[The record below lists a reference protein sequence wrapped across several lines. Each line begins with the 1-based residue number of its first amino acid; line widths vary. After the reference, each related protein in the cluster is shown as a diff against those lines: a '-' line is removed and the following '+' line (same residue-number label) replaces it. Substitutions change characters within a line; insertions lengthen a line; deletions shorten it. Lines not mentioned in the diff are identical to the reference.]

1 MTVLIGYK
9 KGDTAYI
16 ASDRQISY
24 GDLSGS
30 IDKITLV
37 EADGVWALAFS
48 GLAAA
53 IPWLRSE
60 PRAAEILSVASDS
73 PQTRLYRLM
82 KAMRETVGN
91 KDHNDVTGLAIWRG
105 QVFSV
110 DIHSAAVYLL
120 DDEALRFKGNG
131 LETAAGAFAVLQK
144 IDASDPVKNL
154 QSAILTTND
163 LISGCGFGVDVA
175 VSTPTETY
183 ILRNNGTRET
193 A

>member
-16 ASDRQISY
+16 AADRQMS
-24 GDLSGS
+24 DGS
-30 IDKITLV
+30 SVHPIDKITLL

-53 IPWLRSE
+53 ISWLRSE

-91 KDHNDVTGLAIWRG
+91 KDHNDVTGLAIWKG
-105 QVFSV
+105 QTFSLEIYSATVFPIEEGDPHV
-110 DIHSAAVYLL
+110 DGHGGYT
-120 DDEALRFKGNG
+120 G
-131 LETAAGAFAVLQK
+131 LGAFAVLQK

-154 QSAILTTND
+154 QNAILTTND

-193 A
+193 V